1 MTNSLLLLLLASIC
15 GGTAALMSK
24 HLTNSKQKSLSYSTA
39 TLLGA
44 TLVSIPFLFF
54 EFRLPTHP
62 TTWLLIAVSVASY
75 AISNAFM
82 FASYKHAD
90 ISSVSIIQRLSVV
103 FIFIFGALSLAEP
116 ITPKNLSGI
125 ILITLGGLTIVY
137 QKSQQK
143 SHLKG
148 TVYAILM
155 ALFGSVAAVSDKVVL
170 TDFSPM
176 TYVFVNNALVSLFF
190 MPIKGNLKESLQIIR
205 TRPGFIFTRSIIA
218 TAGFTLILK
227 ALSQG
232 NVSTIMPVYKSL
244 SLAVPVILGIILF
257 KETTSLPQKITG
269 LILSTIG
276 IFLMY

>member
-1 MTNSLLLLLLASIC
+1 MTYSLILLLLASVC

-39 TLLGA
+39 TLIGA
-44 TLVSIPFLFF
+44 TIVSIPFLFF
-54 EFRLPTHP
+54 EFRLPTQA
-62 TTWLLIAVSVASY
+62 TTWLLVSLSVASY

-103 FIFIFGALSLAEP
+103 FIFIFGAISLAEP

-143 SHLKG
+143 SQLKG
-148 TVYAILM
+148 TIYAILM
-155 ALFGSVAAVSDKVVL
+155 ALFGSVAAVSDKIVL

-176 TYVFVNNALVSLFF
+176 TYVFFNNALVCLFF
-190 MPIKGNLKESLQIIR
+190 MPIKGNLRESLHIIR
-205 TRPGFIFTRSIIA
+205 SKPGFIFIRSVIA
-218 TAGFTLILK
+218 TAGFALILT

-232 NVSTIMPVYKSL
+232 SVSTTMPVYKSL
-244 SLAVPVILGIILF
+244 SLAVPVIAGIILF
-257 KETTSLPQKITG
+257 KETASLPQKITG
-269 LILSTIG
+269 LLLSTIG